1 MRSVLPAGHPG
12 CKKAD
17 SRLSTI
23 PLHRRCVQATMNAQ
37 EGDLHRG
44 WGVHQAFP
52 QEGER
57 VSLRDQALRSCQVEG
72 GFRAFWTV
80 DAIMR
85 HSETR
90 GVVGSGG
97 PEAPGCSGGSRGAAG
112 MGKATREA
120 SHAFV
125 GSCQRPESTRSLQVP
140 SGGMGWKME
149 PRWEAQL
156 GTSYRSARAKR
167 PVPGPECGGPRC
179 G

>member
-1 MRSVLPAGHPG
+1 M
-12 CKKAD
+12 
-17 SRLSTI
+17 
-23 PLHRRCVQATMNAQ
+23 
-37 EGDLHRG
+37 
-44 WGVHQAFP
+44 
-52 QEGER
+52 
-57 VSLRDQALRSCQVEG
+57 EG

-80 DAIMR
+80 DAIVR

-97 PEAPGCSGGSRGAAG
+97 PEAPGCLGGSRGAAG

-156 GTSYRSARAKR
+156 GTSYRSARVKR

-179 G
+179 GQCSQLHMTPPASRGLGARWSGAFQPGGR